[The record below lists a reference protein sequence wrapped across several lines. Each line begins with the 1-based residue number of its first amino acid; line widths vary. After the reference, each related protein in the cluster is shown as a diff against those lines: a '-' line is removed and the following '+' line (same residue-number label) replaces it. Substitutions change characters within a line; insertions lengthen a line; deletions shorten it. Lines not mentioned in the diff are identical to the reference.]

1 MLKNSLQGNYGFKF
15 FTMFA
20 VKIKNKI
27 QDNMKQTSFT
37 AISIL
42 IALAAA
48 FFSFFTVN
56 AKTVKSNAPQVIM
69 TGEIAKKVINEVPL
83 FRGLFIYVSKYP
95 EAEKEIRNQEGY
107 TWSAYKAALDYM
119 SKLKGGK

>member
-1 MLKNSLQGNYGFKF
+1 MATTNKK
-15 FTMFA
+15 TKEEIRA
-20 VKIKNKI
+20 VRQPLMYVGPTFVKAGVI
-27 QDNMKQTSFT
+27 QNVVYT
-37 AISIL
+37 
-42 IALAAA
+42 
-48 FFSFFTVN
+48 
-56 AKTVKSNAPQVIM
+56 
-69 TGEIAKKVINEVPL
+69 EIPESAKKVINEVPL